1 MDLFLLIGVAS
12 DPVRVVGWGAL
23 ILIAIVV
30 FVFAF
35 ALMIGLV
42 ILLKRRQRGSSP
54 TVREGVLPASI
65 NKKPALT
72 PGATGAAL
80 AE

>member
-1 MDLFLLIGVAS
+1 MDLFSLIDVAP

-35 ALMIGLV
+35 ALMIGFV
-42 ILLKRRQRGSSP
+42 ILLKRRRRGSSP
-54 TVREGVLPASI
+54 TVREGVCLQA
-65 NKKPALT
+65 
-72 PGATGAAL
+72 
-80 AE
+80 